1 MYNKLLDTFIQV
13 ADSGSFSKASEK
25 LFISPTAVM
34 KQINALESELGF
46 PLFDRSFRGLRLN
59 ETGQIFYTDSKK
71 IIQLS
76 NESLNRARKTVS
88 SKKQLIRIG
97 TSLLNPCKSI
107 MDLWATINKNP
118 SLPSFELEIVSFEDR
133 KDSYQSMM
141 TSLGKNVDIIAGL
154 YGYKWGETL
163 FSTLELYR
171 LPLCI
176 AMSVNHPLSSK
187 KILSI
192 DDLYGQTLMMMNKGE
207 SDYIDPLRLELETNH
222 PQIHISNIH
231 HYDIEV
237 FNRCEQQKTLLL
249 SSSNWQDIH
258 PLIVTIPVKWEF
270 NVPFG
275 LIYSNHPS
283 VDVQLFIE
291 TARTLN

>member
-46 PLFDRSFRGLRLN
+46 HLFDRSFRGLRLN

-71 IIQLS
+71 IIQIS

-88 SKKQLIRIG
+88 SKKHLIRIG

-154 YGYKWGETL
+154 YGYKWSETL

-192 DDLYGQTLMMMNKGE
+192 DDLYDQTLMMMNKGE